1 MSMHTVALNSSWL
14 QISEIL
20 DSQLLGEGLIPTLR
34 HAHEHLLTQDVRSVP
49 AKATIYAQIVECNYL
64 WRCYDSTG
72 VEEQLADELSI
83 RSYSL
88 SHAAGS
94 AHAMHVDPLTS
105 QMELV
110 HLMDKL

>member
-1 MSMHTVALNSSWL
+1 LIEGINFSFSQQVICKLCGLFIL
-14 QISEIL
+14 QSFIMFVVSCL
-20 DSQLLGEGLIPTLR
+20 
-34 HAHEHLLTQDVRSVP
+34 
-49 AKATIYAQIVECNYL
+49 QIVECNYL

-94 AHAMHVDPLTS
+94 AHAMHVDPLAS

>member
-49 AKATIYAQIVECNYL
+49 AKATIYAQVFVC
-64 WRCYDSTG
+64 S
-72 VEEQLADELSI
+72 LSI
-83 RSYSL
+83 CLNACRE
-88 SHAAGS
+88 
-94 AHAMHVDPLTS
+94 
-105 QMELV
+105 QE
-110 HLMDKL
+110 K